1 MSTITLTPQDVVRT
15 GLAATYLDSGAS
27 PKLNV
32 TDTFTFNNTG
42 KEILHFKKSG
52 AGSCDVTFTTP
63 GTVDGLAVADRVVAI
78 PATTGD
84 KFIGPLLPSV
94 YNTPGGSTL
103 NGFTVSEV
111 TGLTLAIIRLP

>member
-1 MSTITLTPQDVVRT
+1 MSTVTLTPQSVLKS

-42 KEILHFKKSG
+42 KEVLHFKKSG
-52 AGSCDVTFTTP
+52 AGACDVVISTP
-63 GTVDGLAVADRVVAI
+63 GTVDGLAVADRTVQI

-84 KFIGPLLPSV
+84 KFIGPLPPSV
-94 YNTPGGSTL
+94 YNTPGTDL
-103 NGFTVSEV
+103 LAGFTVSEI
-111 TGLTLAIIRLP
+111 TGLTLAILRMP